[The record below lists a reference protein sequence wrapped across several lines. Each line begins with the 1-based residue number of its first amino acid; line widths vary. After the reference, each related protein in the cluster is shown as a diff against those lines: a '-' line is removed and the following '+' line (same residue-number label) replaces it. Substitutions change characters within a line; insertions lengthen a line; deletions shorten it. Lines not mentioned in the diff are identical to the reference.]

1 MLKLLCLRKY
11 RLGVGSLRQLYSNL
25 RQNQDM
31 QRLFLI
37 LSVFSMAII
46 QSCQSTKSAATSK
59 MLRFNFEK
67 GKGYDYETI
76 VNLDYVS
83 GNETRQTDMT
93 AYYSMYVADD
103 NGSVKTIRAKY
114 ERFKMSLD
122 IAGLNI
128 VIDSDNPV
136 SSGGN
141 KTEVSEI
148 MGMMNKF
155 FGAIKKQEF
164 FLKVNAEGS
173 ITEVTGFDQMAVSI
187 ADSLGLQGASREQ
200 MLQAF
205 KKRFNGDAVKEQ
217 MERFLFIFPDKEV
230 KVGDSWTK
238 SSSQKGLL
246 DAKYNSVYKVTDIE
260 GEMVTVEELTTIN
273 SANPESDL
281 KGEIKGELV
290 IDSRTGLVVNADQ
303 DINANTSEKGK
314 SVKIIGKTK
323 VKGKAL

>member
-1 MLKLLCLRKY
+1 
-11 RLGVGSLRQLYSNL
+11 
-25 RQNQDM
+25 M
-31 QRLFLI
+31 QRLVLI
-37 LSVFSMAII
+37 LSIFSLVIT
-46 QSCQSTKSAATSK
+46 QSCQSTKTATTTK

-76 VNLDYVS
+76 MNLDFVT

-93 AYYSMYVADD
+93 AYYSMFVAED
-103 NGSVKTIRAKY
+103 NGSVKTIKTKY

-128 VIDSDNPV
+128 MIDSDNPV
-136 SSGGN
+136 ITGEN
-141 KTEVSEI
+141 KTDISEI

-164 FLKVNAEGS
+164 TMKVNSEGS
-173 ITEVTGFDQMAVSI
+173 ITEVTGFDQMAASI

-205 KKRFNGDAVKEQ
+205 SKRFNGDAVKEQ

-238 SSSQKGLL
+238 SSSQKGLM

-273 SANPESDL
+273 SANPQTEL
-281 KGEIKGELV
+281 AGEIKGELV

-303 DINANTSEKGK
+303 DIKANTKEKGNT
-314 SVKIIGKTK
+314 VKITGKTK

>member
-1 MLKLLCLRKY
+1 
-11 RLGVGSLRQLYSNL
+11 
-25 RQNQDM
+25 M
-31 QRLFLI
+31 QRLVFI
-37 LSVFSMAII
+37 LSIFSLVII
-46 QSCQSTKSAATSK
+46 QSCQSTKTATSSK

-76 VNLDYVS
+76 MNLDFVS
-83 GNETRQTDMT
+83 GNDTRQTDMT
-93 AYYSMYVADD
+93 VYYSLLVTEDYD
-103 NGSVKTIRAKY
+103 SVKTIQAKY

-128 VIDSDNPV
+128 MIDSDNPV
-136 SSGGN
+136 STGGN
-141 KTEVSEI
+141 KTEASEI
-148 MGMMNKF
+148 MSMMNQF
-155 FGAIKKQEF
+155 FGAIKQQKF
-164 FLKVNAEGS
+164 TLKVNAEGS
-173 ITEVTGFDQMAVSI
+173 ITEITGFDEMAASI

-205 KKRFNGDAVKEQ
+205 SKRFNGDAVKEQ

-238 SSSQKGLL
+238 SSSQKGLM

-260 GEMVTVEELTTIN
+260 GDMVTLEELTTIN
-273 SANPESDL
+273 AAHPQTALTGN
-281 KGEIKGELV
+281 IKGELI

-303 DINANTSEKGK
+303 DIKANTKEKGVE
-314 SVKIIGKTK
+314 VKITGKTK

>member
-1 MLKLLCLRKY
+1 
-11 RLGVGSLRQLYSNL
+11 
-25 RQNQDM
+25 M
-31 QRLFLI
+31 QRLVLI
-37 LSVFSMAII
+37 LSIFSLVIT
-46 QSCQSTKSAATSK
+46 QSCQSTKTATTSK

-76 VNLDYVS
+76 MNLDFVT

-93 AYYSMYVADD
+93 AYYSMFVAED
-103 NGSVKTIRAKY
+103 NGSVKTIKAKY

-128 VIDSDNPV
+128 MIDSDNPG
-136 SSGGN
+136 STGRS
-141 KTEVSEI
+141 KTDVSEI

-164 FLKVNAEGS
+164 TMKVNSEGS
-173 ITEVTGFDQMAVSI
+173 ITEVTGFDQMAASI

-205 KKRFNGDAVKEQ
+205 SKRFNGDAVKEQ

-238 SSSQKGLL
+238 SSSQKGLM

-273 SANPESDL
+273 SANPQTEL
-281 KGEIKGELV
+281 AGEIKGELV

-303 DINANTSEKGK
+303 DIKANTKEKGNT
-314 SVKIIGKTK
+314 VKITGKTK

>member
-1 MLKLLCLRKY
+1 
-11 RLGVGSLRQLYSNL
+11 
-25 RQNQDM
+25 M
-31 QRLFLI
+31 QRLVLI
-37 LSVFSMAII
+37 LSIFSLVIT
-46 QSCQSTKSAATSK
+46 QSCQSTKTATTSK

-76 VNLDYVS
+76 MNLDFVT

-93 AYYSMYVADD
+93 AYYSMFVAED
-103 NGSVKTIRAKY
+103 NGSVKTIKAKY

-128 VIDSDNPV
+128 MIDSDNPV
-136 SSGGN
+136 ITGEN
-141 KTEVSEI
+141 KTDISEI

-164 FLKVNAEGS
+164 TMKVNSEGS
-173 ITEVTGFDQMAVSI
+173 ITEVTGFDQMAASI

-205 KKRFNGDAVKEQ
+205 SKRFNGDAVKEQ

-238 SSSQKGLL
+238 SSSQKGLM

-273 SANPESDL
+273 SANPQTEL
-281 KGEIKGELV
+281 TGEIKGELV

-303 DINANTSEKGK
+303 DIKANTKEKGNT
-314 SVKIIGKTK
+314 VKITGKTK

>member
-1 MLKLLCLRKY
+1 
-11 RLGVGSLRQLYSNL
+11 
-25 RQNQDM
+25 M
-31 QRLFLI
+31 QRLVLI
-37 LSVFSMAII
+37 LSIFSLVIT
-46 QSCQSTKSAATSK
+46 QSCQSTKTATTSK

-76 VNLDYVS
+76 MNLDFVT

-93 AYYSMYVADD
+93 AYYSMFVAED
-103 NGSVKTIRAKY
+103 NGSVKTIKAKY

-128 VIDSDNPV
+128 MIDSDNPV
-136 SSGGN
+136 ITGEN
-141 KTEVSEI
+141 KTDISEI

-164 FLKVNAEGS
+164 TMKVNSEGS
-173 ITEVTGFDQMAVSI
+173 ITEVTGFDQMAASI

-205 KKRFNGDAVKEQ
+205 SKRFNGDAVKEQ

-238 SSSQKGLL
+238 SSSQKGLM

-273 SANPESDL
+273 SANPQTEL
-281 KGEIKGELV
+281 AGEIKGELV

-303 DINANTSEKGK
+303 DIKANTKEKGNT
-314 SVKIIGKTK
+314 VKITGKTK

>member
-1 MLKLLCLRKY
+1 
-11 RLGVGSLRQLYSNL
+11 
-25 RQNQDM
+25 M
-31 QRLFLI
+31 QRLVLI
-37 LSVFSMAII
+37 ISVFSLAII
-46 QSCQSTKSAATSK
+46 QSCQSTKTATTSK

-76 VNLDYVS
+76 MNLDFVA

-93 AYYSMYVADD
+93 AYYSMFVAED
-103 NGSVKTIRAKY
+103 NGSVKTIKAKY

-128 VIDSDNPV
+128 MIDSDNPV
-136 SSGGN
+136 NQGGS

-155 FGAIKKQEF
+155 FGAIKRQEF
-164 FLKVNAEGS
+164 TMKVNSEGS
-173 ITEVTGFDQMAVSI
+173 ITEVTGFDQMAASI

-205 KKRFNGDAVKEQ
+205 GKRFNGDAVKEQ

-238 SSSQKGLL
+238 SSSQKGLM

-273 SANPESDL
+273 SANPQTEL
-281 KGEIKGELV
+281 TGEIKGELV

-303 DINANTSEKGK
+303 DIKANTKEKGNA
-314 SVKIIGKTK
+314 VKITGKTK

>member
-1 MLKLLCLRKY
+1 
-11 RLGVGSLRQLYSNL
+11 
-25 RQNQDM
+25 M
-31 QRLFLI
+31 QRLVLI
-37 LSVFSMAII
+37 LSIFSLVIT
-46 QSCQSTKSAATSK
+46 QSCQSTKTATTTK

-76 VNLDYVS
+76 MNLDFVT

-93 AYYSMYVADD
+93 AYYSMFVAED
-103 NGSVKTIRAKY
+103 NGSVKTIKAKY

-128 VIDSDNPV
+128 MIDSDNPV
-136 SSGGN
+136 ITGEN
-141 KTEVSEI
+141 KTDISEI

-164 FLKVNAEGS
+164 TMKVNSEGS
-173 ITEVTGFDQMAVSI
+173 ITEVTGFDQMAASI

-205 KKRFNGDAVKEQ
+205 SKRFNGDAVKEQ

-238 SSSQKGLL
+238 SSSQKGLM

-273 SANPESDL
+273 SANPQTEL
-281 KGEIKGELV
+281 AGEIKGELV

-303 DINANTSEKGK
+303 DRKANTKEKGNT
-314 SVKIIGKTK
+314 VKITGKTK

>member
-1 MLKLLCLRKY
+1 
-11 RLGVGSLRQLYSNL
+11 
-25 RQNQDM
+25 M
-31 QRLFLI
+31 QRLVLI
-37 LSVFSMAII
+37 LSIFSLVIT
-46 QSCQSTKSAATSK
+46 QSCQSTKTATTSK

-76 VNLDYVS
+76 MNLDFVT

-93 AYYSMYVADD
+93 AYYSMFVAED
-103 NGSVKTIRAKY
+103 NGSVKTIKAKY

-128 VIDSDNPV
+128 MIDSDNPV
-136 SSGGN
+136 ITGEN
-141 KTEVSEI
+141 KTDISEI

-155 FGAIKKQEF
+155 FGAVKKQEF
-164 FLKVNAEGS
+164 TMKVNSEGS
-173 ITEVTGFDQMAVSI
+173 ITEVTGFDQMAASI

-205 KKRFNGDAVKEQ
+205 SKRFNGDAVKEQ

-238 SSSQKGLL
+238 SSSQKGLM

-273 SANPESDL
+273 SANPQTEL
-281 KGEIKGELV
+281 AGEIKGELV

-303 DINANTSEKGK
+303 DIKANTKEKGNT
-314 SVKIIGKTK
+314 VKITGKTK

>member
-1 MLKLLCLRKY
+1 
-11 RLGVGSLRQLYSNL
+11 
-25 RQNQDM
+25 M
-31 QRLFLI
+31 QRLVI
-37 LSVFSMAII
+37 LLAVFSLAII
-46 QSCQSTKSAATSK
+46 QSCQSTKSATASK

-67 GKGYDYETI
+67 GKGYDYEMI
-76 VNLDYVS
+76 MNWDYIN

-93 AYYSMYVADD
+93 AYYTMFVADD
-103 NGSVKTIRAKY
+103 NGSVKTIRTKY
-114 ERFKMSLD
+114 ERFKINLD

-128 VIDSDNPV
+128 TIDSDNPV
-136 SSGGN
+136 SPGGN

-148 MGMMNKF
+148 FAMMNKF
-155 FGAIKKQEF
+155 FGAVKKQEF
-164 FLKVNAEGS
+164 MMKVNSEGS
-173 ITEVTGFDQMAVSI
+173 ILEVSGFDQMAASI

-205 KKRFNGDAVKEQ
+205 SKRFNGDAVKEQ
-217 MERFLFIFPDKEV
+217 MERFLYIFPDKEV

-238 SSSQKGLL
+238 NSSQKGIM

-273 SANPESDL
+273 SAGTQSEIQ
-281 KGEIKGELV
+281 GEIKGELV

-303 DINANTSEKGK
+303 DIKANTSEKGK
-314 SVKIIGKTK
+314 PVKITGKTK

>member
-1 MLKLLCLRKY
+1 
-11 RLGVGSLRQLYSNL
+11 
-25 RQNQDM
+25 M
-31 QRLFLI
+31 QRLVLI
-37 LSVFSMAII
+37 LSIFSLVIT
-46 QSCQSTKSAATSK
+46 QSCQSTKTATTSK

-76 VNLDYVS
+76 MNLDFVT

-93 AYYSMYVADD
+93 AYYSMFVAED
-103 NGSVKTIRAKY
+103 NGSVKTIKAKY

-128 VIDSDNPV
+128 MIDSDNPV
-136 SSGGN
+136 ITGEN
-141 KTEVSEI
+141 KTDISEI

-164 FLKVNAEGS
+164 TMKVNSEGS
-173 ITEVTGFDQMAVSI
+173 ITEVTGFDQMAASI

-205 KKRFNGDAVKEQ
+205 GKRFNGDAVKEQ

-238 SSSQKGLL
+238 SSSQKGLM

-273 SANPESDL
+273 SANPQTEL
-281 KGEIKGELV
+281 AGEIKGELV

-303 DINANTSEKGK
+303 DIKANTKEKGNT
-314 SVKIIGKTK
+314 VKITGKTK

>member
-1 MLKLLCLRKY
+1 
-11 RLGVGSLRQLYSNL
+11 
-25 RQNQDM
+25 M
-31 QRLFLI
+31 QRLVLI
-37 LSVFSMAII
+37 LSIFSLVIT
-46 QSCQSTKSAATSK
+46 QSCQSTKTATTSK

-76 VNLDYVS
+76 MNLDFAR
-83 GNETRQTDMT
+83 GNETRQTDVT
-93 AYYSMYVADD
+93 AYYSLFVAED
-103 NGSVKTIRAKY
+103 NGSVKTVKAKY

-128 VIDSDNPV
+128 MIDSDNPV
-136 SSGGN
+136 ITGEN
-141 KTEVSEI
+141 KTDISEI

-164 FLKVNAEGS
+164 TMKVNSEGS
-173 ITEVTGFDQMAVSI
+173 ITEVTGFDQMAASI

-205 KKRFNGDAVKEQ
+205 SKRFNGDAVKEQ

-238 SSSQKGLL
+238 SSSQKGLM
-246 DAKYNSVYKVTDIE
+246 DARYNSVYKVTDIE

-273 SANPESDL
+273 SGNPQTEL
-281 KGEIKGELV
+281 TGEIKGELV
-290 IDSRTGLVVNADQ
+290 IDSRTGLVVKADQ
-303 DINANTSEKGK
+303 DIKATTKEKGNA
-314 SVKIIGKTK
+314 VKITGKTK

>member
-1 MLKLLCLRKY
+1 
-11 RLGVGSLRQLYSNL
+11 
-25 RQNQDM
+25 M
-31 QRLFLI
+31 QRLVLI
-37 LSVFSMAII
+37 LSIFSLVIT
-46 QSCQSTKSAATSK
+46 QSCQSTKTATTTK

-76 VNLDYVS
+76 MNLDFVT

-93 AYYSMYVADD
+93 AYYSMFVAED
-103 NGSVKTIRAKY
+103 NDSVKTIKAKY

-128 VIDSDNPV
+128 MIDSDNPV
-136 SSGGN
+136 ITGEN
-141 KTEVSEI
+141 KTDISEI

-164 FLKVNAEGS
+164 TMKVNSEGS
-173 ITEVTGFDQMAVSI
+173 ITEVTGFDQMAASI

-205 KKRFNGDAVKEQ
+205 SKRFNGDAVKEQ

-238 SSSQKGLL
+238 SSSQKGLM

-273 SANPESDL
+273 SANPQTEL
-281 KGEIKGELV
+281 AGEIKGELV

-303 DINANTSEKGK
+303 DIKANTKEKGNT
-314 SVKIIGKTK
+314 VKITGKTK

>member
-1 MLKLLCLRKY
+1 
-11 RLGVGSLRQLYSNL
+11 
-25 RQNQDM
+25 M
-31 QRLFLI
+31 QRLVFI
-37 LSVFSMAII
+37 LSIFSLGII
-46 QSCQSTKSAATSK
+46 QSCQSTKTATSSK

-76 VNLDYVS
+76 MNLDFVS
-83 GNETRQTDMT
+83 GNDTRQTDMT
-93 AYYSMYVADD
+93 VYYSLLVTEDYD
-103 NGSVKTIRAKY
+103 SVKTIQAKY

-128 VIDSDNPV
+128 MIDSDNPV
-136 SSGGN
+136 STGGN
-141 KTEVSEI
+141 KTEASEI
-148 MGMMNKF
+148 MGMMNQF
-155 FGAIKKQEF
+155 FGAIKQQKF
-164 FLKVNAEGS
+164 TLKVNAEGS
-173 ITEVTGFDQMAVSI
+173 ITEITGFDEMAASI

-205 KKRFNGDAVKEQ
+205 SKRFNGDAVKEQ

-238 SSSQKGLL
+238 SSSQKGLM

-260 GEMVTVEELTTIN
+260 GDMVTLEELTTIN
-273 SANPESDL
+273 AAHPQTGLTGN
-281 KGEIKGELV
+281 IKGELI

-303 DINANTSEKGK
+303 DIKANTKEKGVE
-314 SVKIIGKTK
+314 VKITGKTK

>member
-1 MLKLLCLRKY
+1 
-11 RLGVGSLRQLYSNL
+11 
-25 RQNQDM
+25 M
-31 QRLFLI
+31 QRLVLI
-37 LSVFSMAII
+37 LSIFSLVIT
-46 QSCQSTKSAATSK
+46 QSCQSTKTATTTK

-76 VNLDYVS
+76 MNLDFVT

-93 AYYSMYVADD
+93 AYYSMFVAED
-103 NGSVKTIRAKY
+103 NGSVKTIKAKY

-128 VIDSDNPV
+128 MIDSDNPV
-136 SSGGN
+136 ITGEN
-141 KTEVSEI
+141 KTDISEI

-155 FGAIKKQEF
+155 FGAVKKQEF
-164 FLKVNAEGS
+164 TMKVNSEGS
-173 ITEVTGFDQMAVSI
+173 ITEVTGFDQMAASI

-205 KKRFNGDAVKEQ
+205 SKRFNGDAVKEQ

-238 SSSQKGLL
+238 SSSQKGLM

-273 SANPESDL
+273 SANPQTEL
-281 KGEIKGELV
+281 AGEIKGELV

-303 DINANTSEKGK
+303 DIKANTKEKGNT
-314 SVKIIGKTK
+314 VKITGKTK

>member
-1 MLKLLCLRKY
+1 
-11 RLGVGSLRQLYSNL
+11 
-25 RQNQDM
+25 M
-31 QRLFLI
+31 QRLVLI
-37 LSVFSMAII
+37 LSIFSLVIT
-46 QSCQSTKSAATSK
+46 QSCQSTKTATTTK

-76 VNLDYVS
+76 MNLDFVT

-93 AYYSMYVADD
+93 AYYSMFVAED
-103 NGSVKTIRAKY
+103 NGSVKTIKAKY

-128 VIDSDNPV
+128 MIDSDNPV
-136 SSGGN
+136 ITGEN
-141 KTEVSEI
+141 KTDISEI

-164 FLKVNAEGS
+164 TMKVNSEGS
-173 ITEVTGFDQMAVSI
+173 ITEVTGFDQMAASI

-205 KKRFNGDAVKEQ
+205 SKRFNGDAVKEQ

-238 SSSQKGLL
+238 SSSQKGLM

-273 SANPESDL
+273 SANPQTEL
-281 KGEIKGELV
+281 AGEIKGELV

-303 DINANTSEKGK
+303 DIKANTKEKGNT
-314 SVKIIGKTK
+314 VKITGKTK

>member
-1 MLKLLCLRKY
+1 
-11 RLGVGSLRQLYSNL
+11 
-25 RQNQDM
+25 M
-31 QRLFLI
+31 QRLVLI
-37 LSVFSMAII
+37 LSIFSLVIT
-46 QSCQSTKSAATSK
+46 QSCQSTKTATTTK

-76 VNLDYVS
+76 MNLDFVT

-93 AYYSMYVADD
+93 AYYSMFVAED
-103 NGSVKTIRAKY
+103 NGSVKTIKAKY

-128 VIDSDNPV
+128 MIDSDNPV
-136 SSGGN
+136 ITGEN
-141 KTEVSEI
+141 KTDISEI

-164 FLKVNAEGS
+164 TMKVNSEGS
-173 ITEVTGFDQMAVSI
+173 ITEVTGFDQMAASI

-205 KKRFNGDAVKEQ
+205 SKRFNGDAVKEQ
-217 MERFLFIFPDKEV
+217 MERFLFIFPDKQV

-238 SSSQKGLL
+238 SSSQKGLM

-273 SANPESDL
+273 SANPQTEL
-281 KGEIKGELV
+281 AGEIKGELV

-303 DINANTSEKGK
+303 DIKANTKEKGNT
-314 SVKIIGKTK
+314 VKITGKTK

>member
-1 MLKLLCLRKY
+1 
-11 RLGVGSLRQLYSNL
+11 
-25 RQNQDM
+25 M
-31 QRLFLI
+31 QRLVLI
-37 LSVFSMAII
+37 ISVFSLVII
-46 QSCQSTKSAATSK
+46 QSCQSTKTATTSK

-76 VNLDYVS
+76 MNLDFVA

-93 AYYSMYVADD
+93 AYYSMFVAED
-103 NGSVKTIRAKY
+103 NGSVKTIKAKY

-128 VIDSDNPV
+128 MIDSDNPV
-136 SSGGN
+136 NQGGS

-155 FGAIKKQEF
+155 FGAIKRQEF
-164 FLKVNAEGS
+164 TMKVNSEGS
-173 ITEVTGFDQMAVSI
+173 ITEVTGFDQMAASI

-205 KKRFNGDAVKEQ
+205 GKRFNGDAVKEQ

-238 SSSQKGLL
+238 SSSQKGLM

-273 SANPESDL
+273 SANPQTEL
-281 KGEIKGELV
+281 TGEIKGELV

-303 DINANTSEKGK
+303 DIKANTKEKGNA
-314 SVKIIGKTK
+314 VKITGKTK

>member
-1 MLKLLCLRKY
+1 
-11 RLGVGSLRQLYSNL
+11 
-25 RQNQDM
+25 M
-31 QRLFLI
+31 QRLVFI
-37 LSVFSMAII
+37 LSVFSLVIS
-46 QSCQSTKSAATSK
+46 QSCQSTKTATTSK

-76 VNLDYVS
+76 MNLDFVT

-93 AYYSMYVADD
+93 AYYSMFVAED
-103 NGSVKTIRAKY
+103 NGSVKTIKTKY

-122 IAGLNI
+122 VAGLNI
-128 VIDSDNPV
+128 MIDSDNPV
-136 SSGGN
+136 SPGRD

-164 FLKVNAEGS
+164 IMKVNSEGS
-173 ITEVTGFDQMAVSI
+173 IIEITGFDQMAASI

-205 KKRFNGDAVKEQ
+205 SKRFNGDAVKEQ

-238 SSSQKGLL
+238 NSTQKGIF
-246 DAKYNSVYKVTDIE
+246 DAKYSSVYKVTDIE
-260 GEMVTVEELTTIN
+260 GEMVTVEEFTTL
-273 SANPESDL
+273 ESGNQHSPL
-281 KGEIKGELV
+281 NGEIKGELI
-290 IDSRTGLVVNADQ
+290 IDSRTGLIVNADQ
-303 DINANTSEKGK
+303 DIKANTKEKGNT
-314 SVKIIGKTK
+314 VKIAGKTK

>member
-1 MLKLLCLRKY
+1 
-11 RLGVGSLRQLYSNL
+11 
-25 RQNQDM
+25 M
-31 QRLFLI
+31 QRLVLI
-37 LSVFSMAII
+37 LSVFSLLII
-46 QSCQSTKSAATSK
+46 QSCQTTKTATTSK

-76 VNLDYVS
+76 MNLDFVT

-93 AYYSMYVADD
+93 AYYSMFVAED
-103 NGSVKTIRAKY
+103 NGSVKTIKAKY

-128 VIDSDNPV
+128 MIDSDNPV
-136 SSGGN
+136 ITGEN
-141 KTEVSEI
+141 KTDISEI

-164 FLKVNAEGS
+164 TMKVNSEGS
-173 ITEVTGFDQMAVSI
+173 ITEVTGFDQMAASI

-205 KKRFNGDAVKEQ
+205 SKRFNGDAVKEQ

-238 SSSQKGLL
+238 SSSQKGLM

-273 SANPESDL
+273 SANPQTEL
-281 KGEIKGELV
+281 AGEIKGELV

-303 DINANTSEKGK
+303 DIKANTKEKGNT
-314 SVKIIGKTK
+314 VKITGKTK

>member
-1 MLKLLCLRKY
+1 
-11 RLGVGSLRQLYSNL
+11 
-25 RQNQDM
+25 M
-31 QRLFLI
+31 QRLVLI
-37 LSVFSMAII
+37 LSIFSLVIT
-46 QSCQSTKSAATSK
+46 QSCQSTKTATTTK

-76 VNLDYVS
+76 MNLDFVT

-93 AYYSMYVADD
+93 AYYSMFVAED
-103 NGSVKTIRAKY
+103 NGSVKTIKAKY

-128 VIDSDNPV
+128 MIDSDNPV
-136 SSGGN
+136 ITGEN
-141 KTEVSEI
+141 KTDISEI

-164 FLKVNAEGS
+164 TMKVNSEGS
-173 ITEVTGFDQMAVSI
+173 ITEVTGFDQMAASI

-205 KKRFNGDAVKEQ
+205 SKRFNGDAVKEQ

-238 SSSQKGLL
+238 SSSQKGLM

-273 SANPESDL
+273 SANPQTEL
-281 KGEIKGELV
+281 TGEIKGELV

-303 DINANTSEKGK
+303 DIKANTKEKGNT
-314 SVKIIGKTK
+314 VKITGKTK

>member
-1 MLKLLCLRKY
+1 
-11 RLGVGSLRQLYSNL
+11 
-25 RQNQDM
+25 M
-31 QRLFLI
+31 QRLVLI
-37 LSVFSMAII
+37 LSIFSLVIT
-46 QSCQSTKSAATSK
+46 QSCQSTKTATTSK

-76 VNLDYVS
+76 MNLDFVT

-93 AYYSMYVADD
+93 AYYSMFVAED
-103 NGSVKTIRAKY
+103 NGSVKTIKAKY

-128 VIDSDNPV
+128 MIDSDNPV
-136 SSGGN
+136 ITGEN
-141 KTEVSEI
+141 KTDISEI

-164 FLKVNAEGS
+164 TMKVNSEGS
-173 ITEVTGFDQMAVSI
+173 ITEVTGFDQMAASI

-205 KKRFNGDAVKEQ
+205 SKRFNGDAVKEQ
-217 MERFLFIFPDKEV
+217 MERFLFIFPDKQV

-238 SSSQKGLL
+238 SSSQKGLM

-273 SANPESDL
+273 SANPQTEL
-281 KGEIKGELV
+281 AGEIKGELV

-303 DINANTSEKGK
+303 DIKANTKEKGNT
-314 SVKIIGKTK
+314 VKITGKTK

>member
-1 MLKLLCLRKY
+1 
-11 RLGVGSLRQLYSNL
+11 
-25 RQNQDM
+25 M
-31 QRLFLI
+31 QRLVLI
-37 LSVFSMAII
+37 LSIFSLVIT
-46 QSCQSTKSAATSK
+46 QSCQSTKTATTTK

-76 VNLDYVS
+76 MNLDFVT

-93 AYYSMYVADD
+93 AYYSMFVAED
-103 NGSVKTIRAKY
+103 NGSVKTIKAKY

-128 VIDSDNPV
+128 MIDSDNPV
-136 SSGGN
+136 ITGEN
-141 KTEVSEI
+141 KTDISEI

-155 FGAIKKQEF
+155 FRAIKKQEF
-164 FLKVNAEGS
+164 TMKVNSEGS
-173 ITEVTGFDQMAVSI
+173 ITEVTGFDQMAASI

-205 KKRFNGDAVKEQ
+205 SKRFNGDAVKEQ

-238 SSSQKGLL
+238 SSSQKGLM

-273 SANPESDL
+273 SANPQTEL
-281 KGEIKGELV
+281 AGEIKGELV

-303 DINANTSEKGK
+303 DIKANTKEKGNT
-314 SVKIIGKTK
+314 VKITGKTK